1 MRTPQR
7 SISVIALAA
16 GLVLGTVGCGSDEK
30 SSPTTTATSTTS
42 TAAETT
48 TTTAPDRT
56 QERAE
61 FFFAPVTATTACE
74 AAPTESTTTT
84 AAATTTTANTT
95 NTQDQTRP
103 VQGSAG
109 VASQTEPA
117 SSNGPFPT
125 ADGKFCIT
133 VGERF
138 GDGNDIT
145 DATLSKTEGTYQVLA
160 RVKPESVDSLNDGFN
175 RCYNGDPTCPAAPDG
190 RGAVAIIWKDTVLVA
205 PSIQTPDLA
214 DSVFTIAVNMTERQ
228 AATSSA

>member
-1 MRTPQR
+1 M
-7 SISVIALAA
+7 
-16 GLVLGTVGCGSDEK
+16 
-30 SSPTTTATSTTS
+30 
-42 TAAETT
+42 
-48 TTTAPDRT
+48 
-56 QERAE
+56 
-61 FFFAPVTATTACE
+61 
-74 AAPTESTTTT
+74 
-84 AAATTTTANTT
+84 
-95 NTQDQTRP
+95 
-103 VQGSAG
+103 
-109 VASQTEPA
+109 ASQTEPA

-228 AATSSA
+228 ARDLLGLINR